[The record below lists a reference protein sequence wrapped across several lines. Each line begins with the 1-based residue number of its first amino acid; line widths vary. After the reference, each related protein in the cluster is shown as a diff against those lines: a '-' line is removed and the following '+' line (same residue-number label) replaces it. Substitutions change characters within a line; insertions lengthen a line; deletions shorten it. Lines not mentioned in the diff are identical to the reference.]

1 MNLIDENEEKEQAE
15 NQKKLLKI
23 ILIIIA
29 ALVVI
34 AIILITFSSI
44 KNNNTLK
51 LQVNNKSTSVPEG
64 LVLMNDSKNVVIEN
78 NQIYIS
84 VRKLVSVLGGDI
96 EYYNDEYKNK
106 GEDTTKCYI
115 KTSNEYTSFIS
126 NSSQIYKAIILD
138 ESQTDTNT
146 SNNQITTTTKKGN
159 DDSQKVTEY
168 EYFNIE
174 NGVKYING
182 EIYANQDAIELG
194 FNVIMYYN
202 QKNKTISIYTLDN
215 LESIAAKN
223 VNLAVIGNECEYY
236 NKKLLK
242 YGLVLIKNKEGNY
255 GIANYND
262 YQDGNYIVSC
272 KYSNIRFCESSSTVI
287 VTNSDDNKQGILKLD
302 LVNKEKADIKI
313 EPKYEFIKQ
322 MDENMNL
329 YLVKENGRYGVI
341 KLAGDNISAILKT
354 EYQQIGIDG
363 ELYSGMENKYI
374 INDKYIP
381 IKIDGKWG
389 LASIEGKILIMP
401 QYLGIGCNLGK
412 VGSGDGVIVLP
423 NLIGNT
429 DGIVFV
435 STMKDQTALYSIVNV
450 QTGVKIGLESSE
462 IYSKYENNQRRYYMK
477 ILDLNGNIAGVI
489 NIYNV
494 YGVKSKEVNSANEV
508 NNIVNNTTSVTDNNI
523 SNNNTIQ

>member
-146 SNNQITTTTKKGN
+146 SNNQITTTTKKSN

-174 NGVKYING
+174 NGV
-182 EIYANQDAIELG
+182 
-194 FNVIMYYN
+194 
-202 QKNKTISIYTLDN
+202 SI
-215 LESIAAKN
+215 
-223 VNLAVIGNECEYY
+223 
-236 NKKLLK
+236 
-242 YGLVLIKNKEGNY
+242 
-255 GIANYND
+255 
-262 YQDGNYIVSC
+262 
-272 KYSNIRFCESSSTVI
+272 
-287 VTNSDDNKQGILKLD
+287 LD
-302 LVNKEKADIKI
+302 LK
-313 EPKYEFIKQ
+313 
-322 MDENMNL
+322 NL
-329 YLVKENGRYGVI
+329 
-341 KLAGDNISAILKT
+341 
-354 EYQQIGIDG
+354 
-363 ELYSGMENKYI
+363 
-374 INDKYIP
+374 INQTFDTN
-381 IKIDGKWG
+381 
-389 LASIEGKILIMP
+389 EKILISLLYFYFLV
-401 QYLGIGCNLGK
+401 YL
-412 VGSGDGVIVLP
+412 
-423 NLIGNT
+423 
-429 DGIVFV
+429 
-435 STMKDQTALYSIVNV
+435 
-450 QTGVKIGLESSE
+450 
-462 IYSKYENNQRRYYMK
+462 
-477 ILDLNGNIAGVI
+477 
-489 NIYNV
+489 
-494 YGVKSKEVNSANEV
+494 
-508 NNIVNNTTSVTDNNI
+508 
-523 SNNNTIQ
+523 